1 MERYAMHYVEVSD
14 SKRIMPDHSAGTEN
28 RFVHCPVVGTIPFY
42 GCCRPCRECENQ
54 EVACR
59 RIPVVH
65 PNEIVNLAA
74 KERRVQAEIEKQEQR
89 SIRCSVIVQRPQLS
103 HDAVNDIVSASA
115 SCRDTTYDDQEKE
128 KKKPWGNASYS
139 DLIARAI
146 TQSTKQKLT
155 LPQIYEWFV
164 DNVSYFRDR
173 EHLPSTKGWK
183 NAIRHTLSLRQRFV
197 RTVDPT
203 NPYRSW
209 WSLASEKLRKERR
222 MKPRWKSR
230 GTQTTLL

>member
-1 MERYAMHYVEVSD
+1 
-14 SKRIMPDHSAGTEN
+14 
-28 RFVHCPVVGTIPFY
+28 
-42 GCCRPCRECENQ
+42 
-54 EVACR
+54 
-59 RIPVVH
+59 
-65 PNEIVNLAA
+65 
-74 KERRVQAEIEKQEQR
+74 
-89 SIRCSVIVQRPQLS
+89 
-103 HDAVNDIVSASA
+103 
-115 SCRDTTYDDQEKE
+115 

-164 DNVSYFRDR
+164 ENVSYFRDR

-209 WSLASEKLRKERR
+209 WSLASE
-222 MKPRWKSR
+222 
-230 GTQTTLL
+230 